1 MKHFVLLIL
10 LGGIFPV
17 LNSCSDSIRSDNHD
31 ELQRLYQELRD
42 IKVEI
47 SKLQQQMVS
56 YGAPISSLEAQ
67 LVYNE
72 ISYQQWNNE
81 FNDIQFWVSIYES
94 KLPNLKK
101 EEAEILEEISN
112 LEAIIED
119 TLYILEDMEDS
130 ELYDH
135 FSQLLQERYEKLATL
150 EDQLKEKQQEIAEME
165 ASLEELKEQLNQYMS
180 EQASREEEYQKEKSR
195 LEAEIKNWDDA
206 KAELRKKL
214 SELLARKAEIEEM
227 IKRLTGS

>member
-1 MKHFVLLIL
+1 
-10 LGGIFPV
+10 
-17 LNSCSDSIRSDNHD
+17 
-31 ELQRLYQELRD
+31 
-42 IKVEI
+42 
-47 SKLQQQMVS
+47 MVS

-94 KLPNLKK
+94 KLPDLKK

-112 LEAIIED
+112 LEAIIEN

-150 EDQLKEKQQEIAEME
+150 EDQLKEKKQEIAEME

-180 EQASREEEYQKEKSR
+180 EQASREEEYQKEKSG
-195 LEAEIKNWDDA
+195 LEAEIKKWDDV
-206 KAELRKKL
+206 KAELRKKID
-214 SELLARKAEIEEM
+214 ELLARKAEIEEM